1 MERYDIV
8 YVLKD
13 GIEPSELIYSL
24 RSVERN
30 FPHRHVWFVGGH
42 PDGLYPD
49 GCLYHVQEGYSKFE
63 RAHSSLRKIIE
74 CKDISERFFLF
85 NDDFFV
91 LKPIDTANFKNLTNG
106 TLEKRI
112 KVLTERT
119 GHNPYTDGM
128 EAMRKELMKKGYDTL
143 SYSVHIPILFDKA
156 ILAKVLDE
164 FETPMFRS
172 VYGNVSGEP
181 YEHHQDVKI
190 SNLEN
195 IPDERWLYVSTTE
208 RSFKE
213 GKVGEYIRLK
223 FYKPSRFEDIPSPSL
238 TELYSEEGDEVYAEG

>member
-74 CKDISERFFLF
+74 CKDISEKFFLF

-91 LKPIDTANFKNLTNG
+91 LKPIDTEHFLNLTNG
-106 TLEKRI
+106 TLEHRI
-112 KVLTERT
+112 KTMTELQ
-119 GHNPYTDGM
+119 GQNGYNLGLED
-128 EAMRKELMKKGYDTL
+128 MRRELISKGYDTM

-156 ILAKVLDE
+156 ILQKVLDE

-172 VYGNVSGEP
+172 VYGNVSGLP
-181 YEHHQDVKI
+181 YAYHKDCKI
-190 SNLEN
+190 SSREK
-195 IPDERWLYVSTTE
+195 IPERGWDYLSTTE
-208 RSFKE
+208 TAFNT
-213 GKVGEYIRLK
+213 GKVGEWIRAQ
-223 FYKPSRFEDIPSPSL
+223 FPRPSRFESADAPAVS
-238 TELYSEEGDEVYAEG
+238 ELYTEEGDLLYETK